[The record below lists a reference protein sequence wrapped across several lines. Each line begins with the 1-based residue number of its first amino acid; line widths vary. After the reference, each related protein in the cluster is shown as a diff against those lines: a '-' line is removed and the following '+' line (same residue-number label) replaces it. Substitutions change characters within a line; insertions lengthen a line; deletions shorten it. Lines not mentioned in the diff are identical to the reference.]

1 MTLRDYI
8 TTYARRAKNAQ
19 VERVVEAL
27 GIDGDLLATM
37 AALDLAESNINEF
50 GRFDDLK
57 DSVDKARAKAFFEQK
72 EGKTL
77 PLFKVN
83 TRAAALLKKFILE
96 GGFDIDE

>member
-19 VERVVEAL
+19 VERVVDAL

-37 AALDLAESNINEF
+37 AALDLTESNINEF

-57 DSVDKARAKAFFEQK
+57 DSVDKARAKASLSRRK
-72 EGKTL
+72 ARCS
-77 PLFKVN
+77 PCS
-83 TRAAALLKKFILE
+83 R
-96 GGFDIDE
+96 